1 MFSWVGTLLEGKI
14 GEDVAEANARIAKQR
29 AQAQAQS
36 ITMERERLADAQ
48 RGMKAKQRMSV
59 ASRGGM
65 MGGTDLPTLT
75 EQAKDMQMDQLEM
88 VRQRDIALTEGAN
101 QAQMLKWEAKQKK
114 RAGYWTAGA
123 QLAGDAFSLASI
135 GIGSGMFGGAGA
147 GATGGQQMAGM
158 PSITTG
164 LV

>member
-65 MGGTDLPTLT
+65 MGGTDLLTLA
-75 EQAKDMQMDQLEM
+75 EEAKQMQLDNLEM
-88 VRQRDIALTEGAN
+88 VRQRDLSMIGGENESTMTMLEGLA
-101 QAQMLKWEAKQKK
+101 KK

-123 QLAGDAFSLASI
+123 TAAEGASKVASAGVDA
-135 GIGSGMFGGAGA
+135 GMFGGAGA
-147 GATGGQQMAGM
+147 EATGG
-158 PSITTG
+158 
-164 LV
+164 L